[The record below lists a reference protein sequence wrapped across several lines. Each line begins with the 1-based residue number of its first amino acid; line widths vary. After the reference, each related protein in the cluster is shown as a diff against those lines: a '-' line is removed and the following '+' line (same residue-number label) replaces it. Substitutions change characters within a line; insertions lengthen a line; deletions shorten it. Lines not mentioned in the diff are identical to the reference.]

1 MNFDKSVYVVPK
13 VVMSADEITNELE
26 ILLGVLKN
34 TEETKN
40 ARKIMTAIRS
50 CIHKYEVMLDYIEE
64 KQ

>member
-1 MNFDKSVYVVPK
+1 MKFDKSMYVVSNT
-13 VVMSADEITNELE
+13 VMSADEITNEFE

-40 ARKIMTAIRS
+40 ARKIMMAIRS
-50 CIHKYEVMLDYIEE
+50 CVHKYEAMLDYIEE